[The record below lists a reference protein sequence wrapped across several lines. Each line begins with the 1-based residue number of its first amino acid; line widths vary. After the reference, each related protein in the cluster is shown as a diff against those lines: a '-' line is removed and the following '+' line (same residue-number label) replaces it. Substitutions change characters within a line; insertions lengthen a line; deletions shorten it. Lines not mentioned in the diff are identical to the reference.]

1 MTTPPDAAA
10 RALAAAVAAQ
20 VGALVDPDALNRL
33 AALVARGLADGA
45 LLSAVDVS
53 DAEPPA
59 GDRPQD
65 VIP

>member
-1 MTTPPDAAA
+1 
-10 RALAAAVAAQ
+10 
-20 VGALVDPDALNRL
+20 VDPDALNRL